1 MGIDATCARSAGS
14 GGAPRSGLAGVEVG
28 AVHLGGEVD
37 PAVGGL
43 WQLEGRA
50 HPLVNS
56 DEFWAS
62 GPVGL
67 AARGPARPD
76 LDRFIE
82 KVQAVVDLSSTR
94 RVGTRGGL
102 IPVGG
107 TVRPFATRDTV
118 LVGDAAGL
126 VSPLTAG
133 GIHTALRSG
142 RAAGL
147 AIASHLLD
155 GGPALDRALTPVYP
169 TFRGKLPMRT
179 IMDLRPPNAL
189 IDLALG
195 SPRFRA
201 LAQAV
206 FFHHR
211 GLLSGDAWRDLGPAL
226 VSASRAR
233 AAR

>member
-1 MGIDATCARSAGS
+1 
-14 GGAPRSGLAGVEVG
+14 
-28 AVHLGGEVD
+28 
-37 PAVGGL
+37 
-43 WQLEGRA
+43 
-50 HPLVNS
+50 
-56 DEFWAS
+56 
-62 GPVGL
+62 
-67 AARGPARPD
+67 
-76 LDRFIE
+76 
-82 KVQAVVDLSSTR
+82 
-94 RVGTRGGL
+94 
-102 IPVGG
+102 
-107 TVRPFATRDTV
+107 VRPFATRDTV

-155 GGPALDRALTPVYP
+155 GGPALDRALTRVYP